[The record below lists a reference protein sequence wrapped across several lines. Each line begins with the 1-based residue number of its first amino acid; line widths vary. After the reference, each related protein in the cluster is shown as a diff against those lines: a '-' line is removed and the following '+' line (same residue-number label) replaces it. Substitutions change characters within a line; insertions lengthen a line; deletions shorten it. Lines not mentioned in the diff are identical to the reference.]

1 MSPDI
6 VEKQIMTVTRI
17 EELSKS
23 RSRVYI
29 DDQFAF
35 VLYKGELRLYHL
47 REGEEIALQDY
58 ETILGEILPKRA
70 KLRAMNLLKSR
81 DYTVSQ
87 LRQKLEQGGYPEAV
101 AEEALGYVESF
112 HYTDDLRYAV
122 SFIAEIG
129 RAHV

>member
-122 SFIAEIG
+122 SCFSL
-129 RAHV
+129 